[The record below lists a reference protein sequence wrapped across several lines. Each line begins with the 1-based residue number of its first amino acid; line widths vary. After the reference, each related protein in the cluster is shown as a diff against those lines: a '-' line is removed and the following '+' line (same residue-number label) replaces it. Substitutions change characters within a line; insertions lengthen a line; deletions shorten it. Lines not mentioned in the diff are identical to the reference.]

1 MAQQPIIFKS
11 WRDLPLNAASL
22 GNTSVNKTGSWRNV
36 EPHHVEQ
43 IPPCSNR
50 CPAGNDVVGFV
61 TLAAEGNFEDA
72 WRVLAQTSPF
82 PGTCGRVCPH
92 PCETECN
99 RESMGGTINIHSIE
113 RFLGDLYRENPP
125 EMKLAKPTHKRV
137 AVIGSGPAGLS
148 TAYQLL
154 LAGHSVTVFEAHA
167 KVGGMLRVGIPD
179 YRLPPDVLDGEIAR
193 MKKMGL
199 QIITETR
206 IGRDIPFAQLMDKF
220 HAVFAGTGLTVSR
233 PLGAK
238 NDDKTGVV
246 SGTEVLRR
254 INLGEPDGVGQR
266 VLVVGGGNT
275 AMDAARSLWRLGKDV
290 KVMYRRT
297 RVEMPAIAEEIDE
310 LIEEGIPIE
319 FLATPVEV
327 LHDAASGKLLGAKCI
342 RMQLGK
348 PDESGRRKPAPM
360 PGSEFVVEADSIITA
375 IGETADLSYLPQD
388 YLAKTSWNIPAD
400 ELGRTFEPKLF
411 AGGDVADGAG
421 TVTAA
426 IGFGRK
432 AAIAIDALLRQGSSA
447 ASPQAAEIDTADHG
461 GSAVDSPLADAATSP
476 SLRSREKHVVRY
488 EDLNTAYFK
497 LLERINPE
505 HLPVSERAR
514 SFSEVRDGYDEIA
527 CSHEASRCF
536 SCGTCPA
543 CDNCW
548 VFCPDV
554 AVKRVND
561 TSVAPPRATG
571 TSADGGA
578 SAEVTQLY
586 WVDYDYCKGC
596 GLCAA
601 ECPRACIV
609 MTAVR

>member
-1 MAQQPIIFKS
+1 MAKKSISHES
-11 WRDLPLNAASL
+11 WRDLPIDSASH
-22 GNTSVNKTGSWRNV
+22 GNTSINKTGSWRNV
-36 EPHHVEQ
+36 EPHHVNQ
-43 IPPCSNR
+43 TPPCSHH

-61 TLAAEGNFEDA
+61 TLAAEGNFEAA

-99 RESMGGTINIHSIE
+99 RDSLGGTINIHSIE
-113 RFLGDLYRENPP
+113 RYLGDLYRENPP
-125 EMKLAKPTHKRV
+125 KMKLAKQTHKRV

-148 TAYQLL
+148 AAYQLL

-167 KVGGMLRVGIPD
+167 KAGGMLRVGIPD
-179 YRLPPDVLDGEIAR
+179 YRLPAEVLDGEILR
-193 MKKMGL
+193 LKKMGL

-206 IGRDIPFAQLMDKF
+206 VGKDISFSQLMKKF
-220 HAVFAGTGLTVSR
+220 DAVFAGTGLTISR

-238 NDDKTGVV
+238 NDDFPGVI
-246 SGTEVLRR
+246 SGTEILRR
-254 INLGEPDGVGQR
+254 INLGEPDGLGKR

-290 KVMYRRT
+290 QVIYRRT
-297 RVEMPAIAEEIDE
+297 RVEMPAIPEEIDE

-327 LHDAASGKLLGAKCI
+327 LHEQIDGRLIGAKCI
-342 RMQLGK
+342 RMKLGK
-348 PDESGRRKPAPM
+348 PDASGRRQPQPIA
-360 PGSEFVVEADSIITA
+360 GSEFVVNCDSIVTA
-375 IGETADLSYLPQD
+375 IGEIADLSYLPQD
-388 YLAKTSWNIPAD
+388 YLAKTSWNIPTD

-432 AAIAIDALLRQGSSA
+432 AAIAIDALLRDNSSA
-447 ASPQAAEIDTADHG
+447 ASPQAAEIDTADRG
-461 GSAVDSPLADAATSP
+461 GSAEDKNASVPP
-476 SLRSREKHVVRY
+476 SLRSREKHVVRFA
-488 EDLNTAYFK
+488 DLNTAYFQ
-497 LLERINPE
+497 LIDRLNPE
-505 HLPVSERAR
+505 HLPVSERAN
-514 SFSEVRDGYDEIA
+514 SFDEVRDGFDEIA
-527 CSHEASRCF
+527 CRHEASRCF

-554 AVKRVND
+554 AVH
-561 TSVAPPRATG
+561 RASTG
-571 TSADGGA
+571 DIPS
-578 SAEVTQLY
+578 SLPSSSSLY
-586 WVDYDYCKGC
+586 WVDFGYCKGC
-596 GLCAA
+596 GICAA
-601 ECPRACIV
+601 ECPRGCIV
-609 MTAVR
+609 MRAVH